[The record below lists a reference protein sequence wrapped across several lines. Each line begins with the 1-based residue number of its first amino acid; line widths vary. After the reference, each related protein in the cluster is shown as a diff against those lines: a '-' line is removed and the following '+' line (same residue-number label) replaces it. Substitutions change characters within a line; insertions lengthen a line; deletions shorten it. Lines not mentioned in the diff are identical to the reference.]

1 MICRTELRMKL
12 HPLDRPQQLT
22 PAKRGFN
29 QRCPGSNGARC
40 RREMHTQTKQTRSA
54 TQMNLPPRRPGTKL
68 APSMETAEQ
77 QHRGWTCFTLT
88 FEEQGTTPAQSVP
101 PPARHACRHS
111 LPLPAAGGSVTPR
124 CSGEADVTPNPS
136 LPAGR

>member
-1 MICRTELRMKL
+1 
-12 HPLDRPQQLT
+12 
-22 PAKRGFN
+22 
-29 QRCPGSNGARC
+29 
-40 RREMHTQTKQTRSA
+40 MHTQTKQTHSA

-101 PPARHACRHS
+101 PPGPARMPAFVTAARCR
-111 LPLPAAGGSVTPR
+111 R
-124 CSGEADVTPNPS
+124 ERNPS
-136 LPAGR
+136 L